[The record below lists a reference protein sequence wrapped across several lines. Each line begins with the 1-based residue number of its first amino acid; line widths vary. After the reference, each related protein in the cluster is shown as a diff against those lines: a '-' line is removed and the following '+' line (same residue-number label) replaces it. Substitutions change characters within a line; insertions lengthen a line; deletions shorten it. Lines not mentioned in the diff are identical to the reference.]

1 MHLRTVIISCV
12 ALATLGCQPQQ
23 VRPDQ
28 PVVRRTTPL
37 IAKRPGEQE
46 ISLGGAPVNSAPA
59 EKSFPG
65 TGQFVKPISPQSPTP
80 RPALADQEVSFNFEA
95 TPVPEV
101 VKTILGDLL
110 LETYVIGPGVGG
122 TVTFATAKPI
132 KGDQALAV
140 LEMLLSWSGA
150 ALVRKG
156 DAYLVVQTQSAVPG
170 NLTPQMGSL
179 LQSRGYEV
187 RAVPLK
193 YISATQMDE
202 LLKPYAKPGSTLKA
216 DNARSM
222 IVVGGTRS
230 ELENYLKVIE
240 SFDVDWM
247 AGMSFGLFTLERVEV
262 KDLMPE
268 LEAIFGDGQGGGTGP
283 SASPLAGMVRML
295 PVERLNA
302 ILVIT
307 PQQQYLRQVETWIK
321 RLDRGGSD
329 GGARLYVYDVQ
340 NVKAIDLADRLNEIF
355 NGQAAAPRQ
364 PRTTRG
370 EVAPGLQG
378 GRLSSNASNLLPKE
392 QPTPAPVTP
401 TATSANAAGDGLSLL
416 EGQEVKIT
424 AVEENNAILIRS
436 TAAQYEVLKGA
447 IRRLDTEPLQVK
459 IDAKLLEVNLTNNFR
474 FGVQWWLERSVDPN
488 LNAAAGAT
496 AVTGLPAG
504 PGSFTVFPNR
514 SRGGANGALNS
525 FGGIAGVLS
534 SGGLGYVF
542 DGPQARA
549 LITALQTEGDS
560 KVLSSPTLMVLNNK
574 QAAITVGQSIPISTT
589 SFSPI
594 GGTGSGTVASTQFLD
609 LGITL
614 TVTPRVNPGG
624 LVYMEIEQEQ
634 STPVE
639 GSANEAGNVSV
650 SQKRI
655 TTEVAVQSGQTI
667 LLGGLIQQNES
678 SGNDGLPYLKNI
690 PGLGRLFG
698 STRTSLNRTET
709 LVLITPTVV
718 TGGAEAMREVTDE
731 YVRKFKGLEP
741 LIREG
746 VIPPAPIKTEDEEV
760 N

>member
-1 MHLRTVIISCV
+1 M
-12 ALATLGCQPQQ
+12 
-23 VRPDQ
+23 
-28 PVVRRTTPL
+28 
-37 IAKRPGEQE
+37 
-46 ISLGGAPVNSAPA
+46 
-59 EKSFPG
+59 
-65 TGQFVKPISPQSPTP
+65 
-80 RPALADQEVSFNFEA
+80 
-95 TPVPEV
+95 
-101 VKTILGDLL
+101 
-110 LETYVIGPGVGG
+110 IGPGVGG

-170 NLTPQMGSL
+170 NLTPQMGAL

-247 AGMSFGLFTLERVEV
+247 AGMSFGLFSLERVEV

-329 GGARLYVYDVQ
+329 GGARLYVYDVL

-364 PRTTRG
+364 QRSTRG

-378 GRLSSNASNLLPKE
+378 GILSSSGRNVASRE
-392 QPTPAPVTP
+392 QPVPPPVTP
-401 TATSANAAGDGLSLL
+401 TPAGGAEAAGGLNLL
-416 EGQEVKIT
+416 EGQDVRIT
-424 AVEENNAILIRS
+424 AVEESNSLLIRAS
-436 TAAQYEVLKGA
+436 AAQYEVLKSA
-447 IRRLDTEPLQVK
+447 IKRLDSEPLQVK
-459 IDAKLLEVNLTNNFR
+459 VDAKLLEVKLTNNLS
-474 FGVQWWLERSVDPN
+474 FGVQWWLERAVDPA
-488 LNAAAGAT
+488 LNMTGGAPAA
-496 AVTGLPAG
+496 TGLP
-504 PGSFTVFPNR
+504 FTVFPNTR
-514 SRGGANGALNS
+514 PSPGLPTRGGANGAVTN
-525 FGGIAGVLS
+525 FGGIAGVLNGLDN
-534 SGGLGYVF
+534 GGLGYVF
-542 DGPQARA
+542 NGPQVRA
-549 LITALQTEGDS
+549 LVTALQAEGET
-560 KVLSSPTLMVLNNK
+560 KILSSPTLMVLNNK
-574 QAAITVGQSIPISTT
+574 EASITVGDSIPVTST
-589 SFSPI
+589 SII
-594 GGTGSGTVASTQFLD
+594 GGTGTGTVASTQFRD
-609 LGITL
+609 TGITL

-634 STPVE
+634 STP
-639 GSANEAGNVSV
+639 GSATSAVGGNVSV

-655 TTEVAVQSGQTI
+655 ITEVAVQSGQTI
-667 LLGGLIQQNES
+667 LLGGLITQEEI
-678 SGNDGLPYLKNI
+678 SGNSGLPYLKNI
-690 PGLGRLFG
+690 PVLGRLFG
-698 STRTSLNRTET
+698 ASSKGLNRTET
-709 LVLITPTVV
+709 LVLVTPTVV
-718 TGGAEAMREVTDE
+718 TGGADAMREVTDE
-731 YVRKFKGLEP
+731 YVRRFKGLEP

-746 VIPPAPIKTEDEEV
+746 VIPPAPIKSEDEEV